1 VEDVEDF
8 TYRVNCFNGPI
19 FHFREVT
26 PKDFYFAQVL
36 RQTERSQLELIER
49 LLINSEVLEEASS
62 PQTRAVLKWAA
73 ETLLNQTVL
82 TVENWLEVAYHLCK
96 QRWDSSV
103 DWLET
108 QPMSKINAMIDIVKR
123 HAEEQEKEMKKSARK
138 KK

>member
-1 VEDVEDF
+1 M
-8 TYRVNCFNGPI
+8 I
-19 FHFREVT
+19 
-26 PKDFYFAQVL
+26 
-36 RQTERSQLELIER
+36 
-49 LLINSEVLEEASS
+49 
-62 PQTRAVLKWAA
+62 KWVV
-73 ETLLNQTVL
+73 ETLLDKTVL

-123 HAEEQEKEMKKSARK
+123 HAEEQEAQMKKASRK

>member
-1 VEDVEDF
+1 V
-8 TYRVNCFNGPI
+8 I
-19 FHFREVT
+19 
-26 PKDFYFAQVL
+26 
-36 RQTERSQLELIER
+36 
-49 LLINSEVLEEASS
+49 
-62 PQTRAVLKWAA
+62 KWVV
-73 ETLLNQTVL
+73 ETLLDKTVL

-123 HAEEQEKEMKKSARK
+123 HAEEQEAQMKKASRK

>member
-8 TYRVNCFNGPI
+8 TYFVNCFNGPT
-19 FHFREVT
+19 FHFREVI
-26 PKDFYFAQVL
+26 PKDFYFAQIL
-36 RQTERSQLELIER
+36 RQTERSQLELLER
-49 LLINSEVLEEASS
+49 LLVNPDILEEAKASH
-62 PQTRAVLKWAA
+62 TRAAMKWAA
-73 ETLLNQTVL
+73 EALLNQTVL

-123 HAEEQEKEMKKSARK
+123 HAEEQEKEMKKSARRK
-138 KK
+138 K

>member
-1 VEDVEDF
+1 V
-8 TYRVNCFNGPI
+8 I
-19 FHFREVT
+19 
-26 PKDFYFAQVL
+26 
-36 RQTERSQLELIER
+36 
-49 LLINSEVLEEASS
+49 
-62 PQTRAVLKWAA
+62 KWVVD
-73 ETLLNQTVL
+73 TLLDKTVL

-123 HAEEQEKEMKKSARK
+123 HAEEQEAQMKKASRK